1 MKIFQS
7 TENIMTSLAPRRMDL
22 EGSVSEQDRQDW
34 TSYEPQITRA
44 DDLAFC
50 HALTGN
56 GAENHMLLI
65 FIFLIETS
73 IMLLS

>member
-1 MKIFQS
+1 
-7 TENIMTSLAPRRMDL
+7 MTSLAPRRTDL

-34 TSYEPQITRA
+34 TSYIPQTTQA

-56 GAENHMLLI
+56 EAENHVLLI

-73 IMLLS
+73 IM